1 MSRHAEGLRL
11 GTMRF
16 LMTLHWTDTTLDCR
30 QISTGENVGGWIRPG
45 HWHVLTFHGIG
56 GEQDGWEPVPV
67 PEFDRQMKEVAK
79 LRDSGAVEIVT
90 FKDGTHR
97 FGQPSSH

>member
-1 MSRHAEGLRL
+1 M
-11 GTMRF
+11 
-16 LMTLHWTDTTLDCR
+16 
-30 QISTGENVGGWIRPG
+30 
-45 HWHVLTFHGIG
+45 LTFHGIG